1 MTDEMKQ
8 LISDWCVAKNV
19 EDSAKDERREIE
31 DKIKA
36 LAGIKEEVEGTSTIK
51 MPDGSQM
58 KVESRIN
65 RTVDADKV
73 QELAAEH
80 GLMDHLS
87 SLFRWKPE
95 LNMTAWKQADDAI
108 TGPLAG
114 AITAKPGRPSFKF
127 VPTKEQ

>member
-8 LISDWCVAKNV
+8 LISDWCVAKQV

-31 DKIKA
+31 DKIKE

-51 MPDGSQM
+51 MPDGSQL

-80 GLMDHLS
+80 GLLDHLS

-95 LNMTAWKQADDAI
+95 LNMTAWKQADESI
-108 TGPLAG
+108 TGPLTG

-127 VPTKEQ
+127 VPTKE

>member
-36 LAGIKEEVEGTSTIK
+36 LADIKEEVEGTSTLTLQ
-51 MPDGSQM
+51 DGSQL

-65 RTVDADKV
+65 RTVDAEKV
-73 QELAAEH
+73 QELAAEY
-80 GLMDHLS
+80 GLLDHLS

-95 LNMTAWKQADDAI
+95 INMTAWKQADESI
-108 TGPLAG
+108 TGPLAL

-127 VPTKEQ
+127 VQTKEQ